1 MSDPTKPD
9 ASVDFRKRSACTPE
23 EALRYLS
30 VYFATVDLVSEAL
43 GKFQILAADATTV
56 SQRSL
61 YRAKALEAERDL
73 ELLKNQRRAFL
84 QEEAAI
90 RPPSEAVVAES
101 EKRAQALANVAA
113 KEAKATSVV
122 KLLGEGITAFTRLG
136 DTAGRLIVET
146 QAV

>member
-1 MSDPTKPD
+1 MNHPNPE
-9 ASVDFRKRSACTPE
+9 ACVDFRKRSACTPE

-90 RPPSEAVVAES
+90 RPPSEAVVLEC
-101 EKRAQALANVAA
+101 ERRALALAGVAA
-113 KEAKATSVV
+113 KEAKATSI
-122 KLLGEGITAFTRLG
+122 LRLAGEGLAAFNRLF
-136 DTAGRLIVET
+136 DPA
-146 QAV
+146 

>member
-1 MSDPTKPD
+1 MSQDNTG
-9 ASVDFRKRSACTPE
+9 FRKRADCTPE
-23 EALRYLS
+23 ESLRYIS
-30 VYFATVDLVSEAL
+30 MYFATVDLVSEAL
-43 GKFQILAADATTV
+43 GKFQTLALDATTV

-101 EKRAQALANVAA
+101 EGRAQALALVAA
-113 KEAKATSVV
+113 KESMAASMIG
-122 KLLGEGITAFTRLG
+122 LLLTGL
-136 DTAGRLIVET
+136 VEFKNLSL
-146 QAV
+146 QK

>member
-1 MSDPTKPD
+1 MSQDNTG
-9 ASVDFRKRSACTPE
+9 FRKRADCTPE
-23 EALRYLS
+23 EALRYIS
-30 VYFATVDLVSEAL
+30 MYFATVDLVSEAL
-43 GKFQILAADATTV
+43 GKFQTLALDATTV

-101 EKRAQALANVAA
+101 EGRAQALALVAA
-113 KEAKATSVV
+113 KESKAVSVIG
-122 KLLGEGITAFTRLG
+122 LLSTGLMEFKSLSRQT
-136 DTAGRLIVET
+136 
-146 QAV
+146 

>member
-1 MSDPTKPD
+1 MSQDNTG
-9 ASVDFRKRSACTPE
+9 FRKRADCTPE
-23 EALRYLS
+23 EALRYIS
-30 VYFATVDLVSEAL
+30 MYFATVDLVSEAL
-43 GKFQILAADATTV
+43 GKFQTLATDATTV

-101 EKRAQALANVAA
+101 EGRAQALAVVAA
-113 KEAKATSVV
+113 KESMAGAVLV
-122 KLLGEGITAFTRLG
+122 LLDAGLLAFCNVHDNRRG
-136 DTAGRLIVET
+136 D
-146 QAV
+146 

>member
-1 MSDPTKPD
+1 MSATNNPD

-43 GKFQILAADATTV
+43 GKFQILATDATTV

-90 RPPSEAVVAES
+90 RPPSEAVLAES
-101 EKRAQALANVAA
+101 EKRAQALAKVVA
-113 KEAKATSVV
+113 KEAKTSSVL
-122 KLLGEGITAFTRLG
+122 KLLQEGLCAFNHLHR
-136 DTAGRLIVET
+136 D
-146 QAV
+146 Q

>member
-101 EKRAQALANVAA
+101 EKRAGALAKMAA
-113 KEAKATSVV
+113 KEIRIGQVV
-122 KLLGEGITAFTRLG
+122 LLLTEGLRVFQL
-136 DTAGRLIVET
+136 LQKE
-146 QAV
+146 

>member
-1 MSDPTKPD
+1 MTDTPAE

-61 YRAKALEAERDL
+61 YRAKALETERDL

-90 RPPSEAVVAES
+90 RPPSEAVVTES
-101 EKRAQALANVAA
+101 EKRAQALAHVVAKEA
-113 KEAKATSVV
+113 KEAKAASVL
-122 KLLGEGITAFTRLG
+122 KLLGEGLAAFARLNSE
-136 DTAGRLIVET
+136 A
-146 QAV
+146 A

>member
-1 MSDPTKPD
+1 MSQDNTG
-9 ASVDFRKRSACTPE
+9 FRKRADCTPE
-23 EALRYLS
+23 EALRYIS
-30 VYFATVDLVSEAL
+30 MYFATVDLVSEAL
-43 GKFQILAADATTV
+43 GKFQTLALDANTV

-101 EKRAQALANVAA
+101 EGRAQALAKVAT
-113 KEAKATSVV
+113 KEAKAASLIQLLTDGLAAFD
-122 KLLGEGITAFTRLG
+122 KLHRTA
-136 DTAGRLIVET
+136 
-146 QAV
+146 

>member
-1 MSDPTKPD
+1 L
-9 ASVDFRKRSACTPE
+9 
-23 EALRYLS
+23 AL
-30 VYFATVDLVSEAL
+30 
-43 GKFQILAADATTV
+43 DATTV

-101 EKRAQALANVAA
+101 EGRAQALAKVAG
-113 KEAKATSVV
+113 KEAKAVLILE
-122 KLLGEGITAFTRLG
+122 LLSEGLAAFTKLSRG
-136 DTAGRLIVET
+136 ERV
-146 QAV
+146 

>member
-1 MSDPTKPD
+1 MSDIDPH
-9 ASVDFRKRSACTPE
+9 AIVDFRKRSACTPE

-56 SQRSL
+56 SRRSL

-90 RPPSEAVVAES
+90 SPPSEAVVAES

-113 KEAKATSVV
+113 REVKATSILR
-122 KLLGEGITAFTRLG
+122 LLAEGLEAFSQLH
-136 DTAGRLIVET
+136 D
-146 QAV
+146 QA

>member
-9 ASVDFRKRSACTPE
+9 VSVDFRKRSACTPE

-90 RPPSEAVVAES
+90 RPPSEAAVRDSEAIAQRLASVVAKAVKVAS
-101 EKRAQALANVAA
+101 ILALLEQGLLSF
-113 KEAKATSVV
+113 K
-122 KLLGEGITAFTRLG
+122 KLQMTG
-136 DTAGRLIVET
+136 
-146 QAV
+146 

>member
-1 MSDPTKPD
+1 MSNDNTE
-9 ASVDFRKRSACTPE
+9 FRKRSDCTAE

-101 EKRAQALANVAA
+101 EGRAQALARVVA
-113 KEAKATSVV
+113 KEAKAAVV
-122 KLLGEGITAFTRLG
+122 LKLLTEGVDAFSKL
-136 DTAGRLIVET
+136 
-146 QAV
+146 QAD

>member
-1 MSDPTKPD
+1 MTDTDPA

-30 VYFATVDLVSEAL
+30 MYFATVDLVSEAL
-43 GKFQILAADATTV
+43 GKFQTLAADASTV

-90 RPPSEAVVAES
+90 RPPSQAMVAES
-101 EKRAQALANVAA
+101 EKRAQSLANTAA
-113 KEAKATSVV
+113 KESKAQAIIR
-122 KLLGEGITAFTRLG
+122 LLGSGI
-136 DTAGRLIVET
+136 
-146 QAV
+146 QALHELHQS

>member
-1 MSDPTKPD
+1 MSATNDPDT
-9 ASVDFRKRSACTPE
+9 SVDFRKRSACTPE

-90 RPPSEAVVAES
+90 RPPSEAVVMES
-101 EKRAQALANVAA
+101 ERRAQALAQIAA
-113 KEAKATSVV
+113 KEAKSAALM
-122 KLLGEGITAFTRLG
+122 KLLSEGLDAFEGLG
-136 DTAGRLIVET
+136 KRV
-146 QAV
+146 

>member
-1 MSDPTKPD
+1 MSQDNTG
-9 ASVDFRKRSACTPE
+9 FRKRADCTPE
-23 EALRYLS
+23 EALRYIS
-30 VYFATVDLVSEAL
+30 MYFATVDLVSEAL
-43 GKFQILAADATTV
+43 GKFQTLATDATTV

-101 EKRAQALANVAA
+101 ESRAQALALVTASEGKFNSILKTLAEGLRVFEGVAFV
-113 KEAKATSVV
+113 KA
-122 KLLGEGITAFTRLG
+122 
-136 DTAGRLIVET
+136 
-146 QAV
+146 

>member
-1 MSDPTKPD
+1 MNDIQPD

-43 GKFQILAADATTV
+43 GKFQILATDATTV

-90 RPPSEAVVAES
+90 RPPSEAVLAES
-101 EKRAQALANVAA
+101 EKRAQALAKVVA
-113 KEAKATSVV
+113 KEARTSSVL
-122 KLLGEGITAFTRLG
+122 KLLQEGLSTFNHLHR
-136 DTAGRLIVET
+136 D
-146 QAV
+146 Q

>member
-1 MSDPTKPD
+1 MSND
-9 ASVDFRKRSACTPE
+9 ATEFRKRSECTAE

-90 RPPSEAVVAES
+90 RPPSEAVVLEC
-101 EKRAQALANVAA
+101 EKRAEALATVATR
-113 KEAKATSVV
+113 ESKAGSAAQ
-122 KLLGEGITAFTRLG
+122 LLTQGLVAFATLTREQG
-136 DTAGRLIVET
+136 
-146 QAV
+146 

>member
-1 MSDPTKPD
+1 MSQDNTG
-9 ASVDFRKRSACTPE
+9 FRKRADCTPE
-23 EALRYLS
+23 EALRYIS
-30 VYFATVDLVSEAL
+30 MYFATVDLVSEAL
-43 GKFQILAADATTV
+43 GKFQTLALDATTV

-101 EKRAQALANVAA
+101 EKRAEELARVAA
-113 KEAKATSVV
+113 KEGKASAIVD
-122 KLLGEGITAFTRLG
+122 LLATGVTAFDGLSTDR
-136 DTAGRLIVET
+136 D
-146 QAV
+146 

>member
-1 MSDPTKPD
+1 MSDDHTE
-9 ASVDFRKRSACTPE
+9 FRKRSECTAE

-73 ELLKNQRRAFL
+73 ELLKNQRREFL
-84 QEEAAI
+84 QEAAAI
-90 RPPSEAVVAES
+90 RPPSESVLKEAEA
-101 EKRAQALANVAA
+101 RAERLAGTVA
-113 KEAKATSVV
+113 KEAKATSILALLDQGIQGFK
-122 KLLGEGITAFTRLG
+122 KLQMGG
-136 DTAGRLIVET
+136 
-146 QAV
+146 

>member
-1 MSDPTKPD
+1 MSNDD
-9 ASVDFRKRSACTPE
+9 NAEFRKRSECTPE
-23 EALRYLS
+23 EALLYLS

-90 RPPSEAVVAES
+90 RPPSDRLVTES
-101 EKRAQALANVAA
+101 ERRALALAQVMAT
-113 KEAKATSVV
+113 EAKFGSMI
-122 KLLGEGITAFTRLG
+122 KLLEDGTRAFRK
-136 DTAGRLIVET
+136 LICRG
-146 QAV
+146 ASL